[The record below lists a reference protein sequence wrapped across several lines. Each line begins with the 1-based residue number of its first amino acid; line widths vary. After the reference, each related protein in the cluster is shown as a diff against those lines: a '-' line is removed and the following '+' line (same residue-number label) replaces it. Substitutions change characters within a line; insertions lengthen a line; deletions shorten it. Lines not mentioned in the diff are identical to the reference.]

1 MFSSKLTVKAR
12 IIAGITLAILV
23 MGGGATALSL
33 YSMRTT
39 AEATFQQAS
48 SQALRIFS
56 QHISSLL
63 EDADNCLESLSKDP
77 DFLNGQNVFPKL
89 PVQTEFR
96 LRHDD
101 LSPEARKALKPLLT
115 QLSSRPAVSEI
126 YGTFSN
132 GAYIATLPDDTLP
145 AGMDMRQRDW
155 YVSRITSPD
164 VAGLSDS
171 YVSLTNNQIVVS
183 ATHQLRDAS
192 NTVIGVIGLDL
203 PLNRLTSLV
212 AQMNSG
218 KTGGFVLFDG
228 SHRIL
233 SAPRYPDMEQKILGE
248 DIKDDD
254 WEALH
259 DVPDGN
265 VKTELGGV
273 PVLATAMTTPQGWR
287 IFYIQSSEE
296 IFAPATRA
304 AQILCGL
311 TALIAVIMLGVGL
324 MVSRSICRPLDM
336 IVDAADAIAAGKLD
350 YRVDQKFFYGELL
363 RLHTALRNMITKLS
377 GLIREAEAST
387 AEAQRQTAAA
397 TEATNKANAALNEAE
412 SKRLH
417 MLEVAETL
425 AQSTSVIAT
434 ATSQLTTQVDQADQ
448 AARQTAAHLDEAA
461 TAMSESNASA
471 QEVAHNVAATADI
484 VMGTSQKAKEGAH
497 IVRQAV
503 EHISQLS
510 VTAKQLQTD
519 MTHLNEQT
527 DAISR
532 IMDVISDIADQ
543 TNLLALNAAIEAA
556 RAGEAGR
563 GFAVVADEVRKL
575 AEKTMASTDD
585 VGKAIASIQN
595 SVRNSSDSMGRA
607 ITEIEAAAGLAE
619 QSGSSLDAIV
629 LDAESSAEQT
639 HSIATASE
647 EASVANNEVAKIIS
661 QVSEMSH
668 QTSQR
673 MTDANAAINELG
685 QQVAQLKELMETLRT
700 S

>member
-1 MFSSKLTVKAR
+1 MFSCTLTVKAR
-12 IIAGITLAILV
+12 IIAGITIAILV
-23 MGGGATALSL
+23 MGGGATALSV

-48 SQALRIFS
+48 TQALRIFS

-77 DFLNGQNVFPKL
+77 DFLNGQDVFPRL
-89 PVQTEFR
+89 PVQAEFR

-126 YGTFSN
+126 YATFSN

-145 AGMDMRQRDW
+145 AGMDMRRRDW
-155 YVSRITSPD
+155 YTSRFSSSEA
-164 VAGLSDS
+164 AGLSDS

-183 ATHQLRDAS
+183 ATHQLRDANNS
-192 NTVIGVIGLDL
+192 LIGVIGLDL
-203 PLNRLTSLV
+203 PLDRLTSLV

-248 DIKDDD
+248 DVKDDD

-259 DVPDGN
+259 DIPDGN
-265 VKTELGGV
+265 VKTELRGV
-273 PVLATAMTTPQGWR
+273 PVLATALTTPQGWR
-287 IFYIQSSEE
+287 IFYIQSCEE

-336 IVDAADAIAAGKLD
+336 IVNAADAIAAGKLD

-363 RLHTALRNMITKLS
+363 RLHAALRNMIIKLS

-397 TEATNKANAALNEAE
+397 TEATDKANAALNEAE
-412 SKRLH
+412 SKRQH
-417 MLEVAETL
+417 ILEVAETL

-434 ATSQLTTQVDQADQ
+434 ATSQLTAQVDQADQ

-503 EHISQLS
+503 
-510 VTAKQLQTD
+510 LQTD